1 MILHSGHASEST
13 IPHSQSLTTEEIED
27 TDPRHN
33 KPPKKPHH
41 IISSSEE
48 EAQSLSL
55 PVQPQKKVLT
65 ARKRILESS
74 EDDND
79 QATPCHS
86 VQPQNKV

>member
-79 QATPCHS
+79 QAAPCHS